1 MKLPVVSGEQLIK
14 ILLKEGFIKKRQKG
28 SHVTLEKKTD
38 EKTYK
43 TVIPLHGSLAKG
55 TLNSILKNT
64 GLTKE
69 DLLKLIVIIFGI
81 NLK

>member
-1 MKLPVVSGEQLIK
+1 VKLPVISGEQLIK

-28 SHVTLEKKTD
+28 SHITLEKKTD

-43 TVIPLHGSLAKG
+43 TVVPLHDSIAKG
-55 TLNSILKNT
+55 TLNSILKNV

-69 DLLKLIVIIFGI
+69 DLLKLIVLVLGI
-81 NLK
+81 NL